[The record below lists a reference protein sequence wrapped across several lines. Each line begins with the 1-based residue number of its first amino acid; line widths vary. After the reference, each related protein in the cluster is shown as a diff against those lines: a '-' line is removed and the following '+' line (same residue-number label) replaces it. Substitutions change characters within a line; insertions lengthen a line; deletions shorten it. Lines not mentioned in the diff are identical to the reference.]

1 MPALTWI
8 GATAGL
14 DLHPSACRLVAR
26 AEAVW
31 VERSLTGFGH
41 DASWHRFSERP
52 PLPESAAGRRIVVLA
67 SGHPLAGARAA
78 FWREWPPGRSA
89 AVSVD
94 PYVALAVAGGGGPW
108 LTPHR
113 PYRVHGGQ
121 LVADQPPAKG
131 PLAGMDVL
139 ITRPLDQS
147 WRLGAAL
154 ARLGARRLYCPL
166 WRYAAPSTQEAED
179 DWTRAGPWQAVLVTS
194 QEAARRSA
202 DQIRLAGPGLV
213 AAVGETTRA
222 ALRRRGVQVQVVGTG
237 GGVSLVEAL
246 GPHLTQGARVA
257 VLRAEGA
264 PGTLPEALLARGWS
278 VREVAT
284 HRLATVPESG
294 LGGLSQVVALSEN
307 PWALVLNG
315 RTAAVL
321 AQVLDSPGRE
331 RLKLAVIGPE
341 TAKAARE
348 WGLRVAIQADRP
360 SWHRLLQQLAD
371 VGGCT

>member
-1 MPALTWI
+1 MPALTWV

-14 DLHPSACRLVAR
+14 DLHRSACRLLAR

-31 VERSLTGFGH
+31 VEKSLTGFGH

-52 PLPESAAGRRIVVLA
+52 PLPESAAGRRVVVLA

-78 FWREWPPGRSA
+78 FWREWPPQRSA
-89 AVSVD
+89 ELTLD
-94 PYVALAVAGGGGPW
+94 PYVALAVAGAGGPW

-121 LVADQPPAKG
+121 LVADQPAAKG

-139 ITRPLDQS
+139 ITRPLAQA
-147 WRLGAAL
+147 WRLGAEL
-154 ARLGARRLYCPL
+154 TRLGARRLYCPL
-166 WRYAAPSTQEAED
+166 WQYAAPTAPEAEG

-202 DQIRLAGPGLV
+202 DQIRLAEPGLV
-213 AAVGETTRA
+213 AAVGEATRA
-222 ALRRRGVQVQVVGTG
+222 ALGRRGIQVQVVGTG
-237 GGVSLVEAL
+237 GGLSLAEAL
-246 GPHLTQGARVA
+246 RPHLTPGARVA

-264 PGTLPEALLARGWS
+264 PRALPEALLARGWS

-284 HRLATVPESG
+284 HRLAAAPQTA
-294 LGGLSQVVALSEN
+294 LGGLSPVVALSEN

-315 RTAAVL
+315 RAAAVL
-321 AQVLDSPGRE
+321 AQALDPLGRE
-331 RLKLAVIGPE
+331 RLQLAVIGPE

-360 SWHRLLQQLAD
+360 RWHRLLQQLAD
-371 VGGCT
+371 VGGCA